1 MVAGSSPTLRSGSI
15 LKVAPCSSPT
25 SRSLFCWLSMLSL
38 LADREKA
45 MTYLLATE
53 VAGRTAAEARAKVA
67 AAGRRARRE
76 EAIVV
81 AGCLFV

>member
-1 MVAGSSPTLRSGSI
+1 
-15 LKVAPCSSPT
+15 
-25 SRSLFCWLSMLSL
+25 MLSL

-53 VAGRTAAEARAKVA
+53 AGRTAAARAKVA

-76 EAIVV
+76 EAIV
-81 AGCLFV
+81 ATICLGAFGELTEDELL